1 MLLRRPLQSPYHSLL
16 SARFSSNLYI
26 LSMRILVILVHA
38 IRLADAIK
46 ATVESLKAKDMKATI
61 DNIIG
66 AALIVVEA
74 VNDLQHI
81 PE

>member
-1 MLLRRPLQSPYHSLL
+1 MCLRRSLQSPVSGGMFTVFAQFIY
-16 SARFSSNLYI
+16 RCVRVI
-26 LSMRILVILVHA
+26 IILVHA
-38 IRLADAIK
+38 IRMVDAIK
-46 ATVESLKAKDMKATI
+46 ATAESLKEKDMKATI

>member
-1 MLLRRPLQSPYHSLL
+1 M
-16 SARFSSNLYI
+16 
-26 LSMRILVILVHA
+26 ILVHA
-38 IRLADAIK
+38 IRLVDAIK
-46 ATVESLKAKDMKATI
+46 ATVESLKEKDMKATI